1 MKLIRKLLSYFFS
14 MENTHIKNEETMSVT
29 SNSETATV
37 AASSGTDNNNAI
49 TAVTSS
55 DSVDNIV
62 TSSAANI
69 DSSSSFQPFEQL
81 HEAVLAAVNS
91 HGMPPGF
98 MEAAVAAAAAGV
110 TNNTMNDIQT
120 KPQVENIEYP
130 HVKYSPEVDYLKK
143 ESVRA
148 SNRER
153 KKKWRIHNEE
163 RSKS

>member
-1 MKLIRKLLSYFFS
+1 
-14 MENTHIKNEETMSVT
+14 MESTHIKNEETTSVT

-37 AASSGTDNNNAI
+37 AASSGTENTTVTSGDNNNP
-49 TAVTSS
+49 TTSG
-55 DSVDNIV
+55 
-62 TSSAANI
+62 
-69 DSSSSFQPFEQL
+69 FQPFEQL

-98 MEAAVAAAAAGV
+98 MAAAAAAAAELV
-110 TNNTMNDIQT
+110 SNSTNEGDQPMLELQ
-120 KPQVENIEYP
+120 PL
-130 HVKYSPEVDYLKK
+130 PEVDYVKK

-163 RSKS
+163 RSM

>member
-1 MKLIRKLLSYFFS
+1 
-14 MENTHIKNEETMSVT
+14 MENTHIKTEETTSVT

-37 AASSGTDNNNAI
+37 AASSATENTTVTSGSENNNS
-49 TAVTSS
+49 TPSG
-55 DSVDNIV
+55 
-62 TSSAANI
+62 
-69 DSSSSFQPFEQL
+69 FQPFEQL

-98 MEAAVAAAAAGV
+98 MAAAAAAAAAAAELV
-110 TNNTMNDIQT
+110 SNNNNDGDQ
-120 KPQVENIEYP
+120 PMLDLQP
-130 HVKYSPEVDYLKK
+130 MSEVDYVKK

-163 RSKS
+163 RSM